1 MVDKQR
7 KNLQEITEER
17 LEAQRDFISPTHG
30 RLTFKEV
37 IFRLGEFMHDEP
49 NANYDV
55 VIGTDS
61 QVYPDRTDFVTA
73 IIVHRE
79 GGGGIYFWQR
89 TRDSKNGYVLRDR
102 MYQEA
107 VLSMQLS
114 QKFMRE
120 FETEGILKFNFEIH
134 VDIGE
139 GGRTR
144 EMVNEVTGM
153 IRGSGFEV
161 KTKPEAYGAAS
172 VADRHT

>member
-1 MVDKQR
+1 MQKQR
-7 KNLQEITEER
+7 KNLQEITQENIQK
-17 LEAQRDFISPTHG
+17 QREFVSPTHG

-37 IFRLGEFMHDEP
+37 VFRLGEFMHDQP
-49 NANYDV
+49 DANYDV
-55 VIGTDS
+55 IIGTDS
-61 QVYPDRTDFVTA
+61 QVYPDRTDFVSA

-79 GGGGIYFWQR
+79 GGGGIYFWKR
-89 TRDSKNGYVLRDR
+89 ARDSKNGYVLRDR
-102 MYQEA
+102 IYQEA

-114 QKFMRE
+114 QRFMEE

-144 EMVNEVTGM
+144 GMVNEVVGM

-161 KTKPEAYGAAS
+161 KTKPQAYGAAS

>member
-1 MVDKQR
+1 MTTKLEQ
-7 KNLQEITEER
+7 LTEEQIQD
-17 LEAQRDFISPTHG
+17 QREFVSPTYGH
-30 RLTFKEV
+30 LTFKEV
-37 IFRLGEFMHDEP
+37 IFRLGEFMHAQP
-49 NANYDV
+49 RANYDV

-61 QVYPDRTDFVTA
+61 QEYPDRTDFVTA
-73 IIVHRE
+73 IIIHRE
-79 GGGGIYFWQR
+79 GSGGIYFWQR

-114 QKFMRE
+114 QKFMEE

-144 EMVNEVTGM
+144 EMVNEVVGM
-153 IRGSGFEV
+153 VRGSGFEV